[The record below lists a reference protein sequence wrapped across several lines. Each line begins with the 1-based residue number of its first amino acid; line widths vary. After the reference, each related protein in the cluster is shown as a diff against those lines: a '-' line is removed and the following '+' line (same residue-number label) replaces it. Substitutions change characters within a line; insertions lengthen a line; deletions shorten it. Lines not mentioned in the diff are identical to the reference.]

1 MTAQSTPSPA
11 ETRAR
16 IAKMY
21 RDVAAPCMS
30 AAEFALIKSM
40 IDFKAFDAIP
50 ETGDIAIS
58 EIATQVGGTEEVLVR
73 ITNFLVAREVLSSPS
88 SGRVAHTPQ
97 SLLYRSDQPTAWLY
111 IHMFNNALRSFAHLP
126 AFFTKFGLSSPKSVR
141 TTPLGLAH
149 GEEDK
154 PHYEILV
161 DHKSEHK
168 GFNEALGAVGD
179 MYSLKGVYDFGW
191 IREALA
197 ANQDRLAVVDIGGS
211 HGKALRDIVRSNA
224 YIPAERCAILDLPQV
239 IENTRANVAK
249 TEDEL
254 QRIGLVPGSMFE
266 ELPEQVRGACVFQ
279 VRRVFNDFPDEEV
292 VKALT
297 NIRKS
302 LSPDSRLLIIEEMLN
317 PKIPLNTGLDIFLM
331 MGAGKRRNAEMFS
344 KLAEPAGF
352 KLNAEFS
359 NVNAEFDDFGVLEF
373 VPV

>member
-1 MTAQSTPSPA
+1 MTAQSTSSPA

-40 IDFKAFDAIP
+40 IDFKAFDVIP
-50 ETGDIAIS
+50 EEGDIAIAD
-58 EIATQVGGTEEVLVR
+58 IANKVGGTEEVLVR
-73 ITNFLVAREVLSSPS
+73 ITNFLVAREVLASPAT
-88 SGRVAHTPQ
+88 GRVAHTPQ

-111 IHMFNNALRSFAHLP
+111 IHMFNNALRSFAQLP
-126 AFFTKFGLSSPKSVR
+126 TFFAKFGLSSPKSVR

-154 PHYEILV
+154 PHYEIIV
-161 DHKSEHK
+161 DDKSVHK

-191 IREALA
+191 IREALD
-197 ANQDRLAVVDIGGS
+197 ANTDRLAVVDIGGS

-249 TEDEL
+249 NDDEL
-254 QRIGLVPGSMFE
+254 QHIGLIPGSMFE
-266 ELPEQVRGACVFQ
+266 ELPEKARGACVFQ
-279 VRRVFNDFPDEEV
+279 IRRVLNDFPDEEV

-297 NIRKS
+297 NIRKA
-302 LSPDSRLLIIEEMLN
+302 LAPDSRLLIIEEMLN

-373 VPV
+373 IPI